1 MSSVMPLLT
10 AHPAR
15 CYRLR
20 QAEGGGGRALTSNAG
35 IVPISRYPPPAGAAA
50 ILMFIYDVSR
60 DPSRG
65 ALLRGVD
72 CGAEPARRGV
82 ASAGGTG
89 LSSPFGW
96 RCQVP
101 AAGQ

>member
-1 MSSVMPLLT
+1 MPLLT

-60 DPSRG
+60 DPGHG
-65 ALLRGVD
+65 ALPSGVD
-72 CGAEPARRGV
+72 CAPNQPARE
-82 ASAGGTG
+82 
-89 LSSPFGW
+89 
-96 RCQVP
+96 
-101 AAGQ
+101 